1 MKPKYLELSRSVRIK
16 HIEPG
21 QIKRQDDGITIPE
34 PRVRPVD
41 IETAKR
47 RLTMFVAN
55 CAEQGLISMYQGG
68 RHYGTVH

>member
-21 QIKRQDDGITIPE
+21 QVKRPDDGITIPE

-55 CAEQGLISMYQGG
+55 CAEQGFVTMYEKGVE
-68 RHYGTVH
+68 YGTVH